1 MTDSESPSPGHDS
14 DTFDRNGSPLSD
26 VSSPADT
33 NTSASNPAHPTDDS
47 SLTDTEASLKA
58 QLAGFVEGLVDDT
71 NITDTNTCSATV
83 VAPLITA
90 APTTTTTTTITAT
103 ASTTVSTTTAATT
116 SIAVGAPS
124 ASGKS
129 LTPAQSLARKL
140 SEKPPTKLYKKTQ
153 TNRRRSPPVATNG
166 PIAIAP
172 APVLRPLLPKP
183 VVPIRPKKRAKSV
196 GGASANSA
204 AVPTTVAPSAVT
216 QTPSVV
222 RRASKTASANT
233 SNTKAS
239 STAAVNTTIS
249 PSSLSLPT
257 KRKSSDV
264 STDSSLD
271 MMLTP
276 ATTLDMSLDMSLSL
290 DISQPNLDFW
300 PDDLEWQD
308 SGITQPKEL
317 NLEDIFYDLDEQII
331 A

>member
-33 NTSASNPAHPTDDS
+33 NSDKVTADDS
-47 SLTDTEASLKA
+47 SLTDTEAALKA
-58 QLAGFVEGLVDDT
+58 QLAGFVEDMEASEGSSAAAGSV
-71 NITDTNTCSATV
+71 SATCADSSITTV
-83 VAPLITA
+83 VTKVSSDSSS
-90 APTTTTTTTITAT
+90 TTI
-103 ASTTVSTTTAATT
+103 ASSTSINATT
-116 SIAVGAPS
+116 SINANNTPIN
-124 ASGKS
+124 ASTTSTGSSTSTKS

-153 TNRRRSPPVATNG
+153 TNRRRSPPVASNG

-183 VVPIRPKKRAKSV
+183 IVPIRPKKRAKSV
-196 GGASANSA
+196 ASA
-204 AVPTTVAPSAVT
+204 PQTVAP
-216 QTPSVV
+216 
-222 RRASKTASANT
+222 
-233 SNTKAS
+233 
-239 STAAVNTTIS
+239 AAVAPRRKTQPAATTIS
-249 PSSLSLPT
+249 PSSLSLPS

-264 STDSSLD
+264 STDSSLE

-276 ATTLDMSLDMSLSL
+276 ATTMDMSLDMSLNL

-308 SGITQPKEL
+308 SGIAQPKEL

>member
-33 NTSASNPAHPTDDS
+33 NTSSSNPAHHADDS
-47 SLTDTEASLKA
+47 SLTDTEATLKA
-58 QLAGFVEGLVDDT
+58 QLAGFVEGLAEDAEM
-71 NITDTNTCSATV
+71 NITMANTNTSSAAV
-83 VAPLITA
+83 VAPLITTA
-90 APTTTTTTTITAT
+90 TTTTST
-103 ASTTVSTTTAATT
+103 TTVSTAT
-116 SIAVGAPS
+116 SITTGAPS
-124 ASGKS
+124 APGKS

-153 TNRRRSPPVATNG
+153 TNRRRSPPVASNG

-183 VVPIRPKKRAKSV
+183 VVPIRPKKRAKSAAGV
-196 GGASANSA
+196 SANSA
-204 AVPTTVAPSAVT
+204 PVPTTVAPSAVS
-216 QTPSVV
+216 QAPSAV
-222 RRASKTASANT
+222 RRASKTASANP
-233 SNTKAS
+233 SNNSAS
-239 STAAVNTTIS
+239 STAAINSTIS

-276 ATTLDMSLDMSLSL
+276 ATTLDMSLDMSLNL

-308 SGITQPKEL
+308 SGISQPKEL